1 VLLQQLRRLRAVLG
15 FELLPR
21 LLGELALV
29 LGLLLL
35 LQPLALRV
43 LLGGQALLLLQ
54 MLSLEDA
61 LGRGR

>member
-1 VLLQQLRRLRAVLG
+1 MLLQQLRRLRAVLG